1 MNRIMILLAV
11 AIMIVSA
18 VLVVVPS
25 NAAASSSTITAN
37 NAYGN
42 LQSRFTVNGALFYGV
57 YTTANSA
64 VIISIQNRST
74 GNIVATT
81 SITEPSSGAY
91 QSWVS
96 SNFNFFDLTGYS
108 LGSYVMNASIN
119 GAVVAST
126 TFSVFNPVYT
136 TSVEFTLSNFS
147 TPNQYFIDSGYIYAH
162 TKSVDQFGNPM
173 SGNTSAGLQLF
184 FTMGMSGSGNTFNLG
199 TYSPDDFGIV
209 LISFPAYYGFSGY
222 GAYNL
227 TAYFAGTPSG
237 STLNNPQ
244 TGNSTYFIMSNQITI
259 SPPSTNN
266 VYGQGLLLKFYGQFE
281 PYNGYV
287 NATITSLSTGQ
298 RYFDLTQSRVYSG
311 NWNASYYVNYSVP
324 DGHYIFNVTETSNG
338 YLFYSNVISF
348 QAISIQAYPNQFN
361 YLPGEPAVIDY
372 TITNT
377 SNNAPASN
385 VSVTYT
391 LNYTTSNG
399 KQSESGVVTGGVLN
413 VIIPVTAQFRSK
425 VTVTLNA
432 IDSFGHTASTTVV
445 VGVNDLASYVYTG
458 ASAYYPGEPITVYVG
473 AFVSPFRAFPSSPVT
488 GALVY
493 ANISF
498 QGTVLGSFSQ
508 RGLTTD
514 GNGQA
519 SFVLLFPGNATLGT
533 YSINVSVSAYGWQS
547 LAETTFELVKQTAQY
562 SLVLVP
568 SEEAY
573 VSGSD
578 FSATWEL
585 VSNGTALTGAS
596 ASYSAT
602 INNGAITAGTSSNG
616 LIKFQIPAG
625 DYGTMTLSVLAGDV
639 NGNSA
644 SAVINVP
651 VVEAMLVINTGGTFY
666 LPSQTVQ
673 VSYYIVGNGFN
684 APEYYYTVTDG
695 NGYTVLS
702 GSTLKTSFT
711 FKVPKVPAGSY
722 TITVVAANG
731 SSGRTITSSDA
742 IFLQSGFQIFFSLS
756 SSSYVTD
763 TYTQGSTI
771 TIYYRI
777 DTYQQSSASP
787 TYTLQ
792 ISILGVPDS
801 SVTLTVA
808 SSQGS
813 IRYNVPSSI
822 GNGNYI
828 ISVTAIDD
836 NGLISSALQN
846 MAISNAQ
853 PVWNYNVIGGVS
865 LGSVL
870 WGLITLIALGVAF
883 MAYTGRKMHPR
894 DLGRSG
900 KKEETEKKNDSPQDS
915 GKQEQK

>member
-1 MNRIMILLAV
+1 MNKMMILV
-11 AIMIVSA
+11 AIAILIVSA

-42 LQSRFTVNGALFYGV
+42 IQSRFTVDGALFYGV
-57 YTTANSA
+57 YTTPGSL
-64 VIISIQNRST
+64 VIISIQNQST
-74 GNIVATT
+74 GNTVATT
-81 SITEPSSGAY
+81 SITEPSNGAY

-96 SNFNFFDLTGYS
+96 SNFNFFDLTGYN
-108 LGSYVMNASIN
+108 LGTYVMNASIN

-136 TSVEFTLSNFS
+136 TSIEFTLSNFS
-147 TPNQYFIDSGYIYAH
+147 TPNQYFIGGNYVYVH

-184 FTMGMSGSGNTFNLG
+184 FTTGMSGSGNINYLG

-209 LISFPAYYGFSGY
+209 TFSFWDYIPFNGY

-237 STLNNPQ
+237 STVNDPQ
-244 TGNSTYFIMSNQITI
+244 TGNATYFIMNNQVTI
-259 SPPSTNN
+259 SPPSANN
-266 VYGQGLLLKFYGQFE
+266 VYGQGLMLKFYGQFE

-287 NATITSLSTGQ
+287 NATITSISTGQ
-298 RYFDLTQSRVYSG
+298 RYFDLTQSRVYNG

-324 DGHYIFNVTETSNG
+324 DGNYIFNVSETSNG

-348 QAISIQAYPNQFN
+348 QAISVQAYPNQLN
-361 YLPGEPAVIDY
+361 YLPGEPAVIYY
-372 TITNT
+372 TVTNT
-377 SNNAPASN
+377 SNNAPATN

-413 VIIPVTAQFRSK
+413 VIIPVTAQFRSM
-425 VTVTLNA
+425 VTVTLSA
-432 IDSFGHTASTTVV
+432 IDSFGHSASTTVA
-445 VGVNDLASYVYTG
+445 VGVNDLSSYAYTAS
-458 ASAYYPGEPITVYVG
+458 AAYYPGEPITVNVN
-473 AFVSPFRAFPSSPVT
+473 AFVSPFRGFPPSPVP

-508 RGLTTD
+508 KGLTTD

-519 SFVLLFPGNATLGT
+519 SFVLMFPRNATLGV
-533 YSINVSVSAYGWQS
+533 YSVNVSVGAYGWRSQYDTS
-547 LAETTFELVKQTAQY
+547 FELVKQTAQY
-562 SLVLVP
+562 TLVVVP
-568 SEEAY
+568 SEEVY
-573 VSGSD
+573 VSGSE
-578 FSATWEL
+578 FSAAWEL
-585 VSNGTALTGAS
+585 VSNGTAVTGAS

-602 INNGAITAGTSSNG
+602 INNGAIAAGTSSNG
-616 LIKFQIPAG
+616 LIRFQIPSG
-625 DYGTMTLSVLAGDV
+625 DYGAMTLSVLAGDV

-644 SAVINVP
+644 SVVINIP
-651 VVEAMLVINTGGTFY
+651 VVEAMIVINTGGTFY
-666 LPSQTVQ
+666 LPSQTIQ
-673 VSYYIVGNGFN
+673 VSYYIVGNGFSQ
-684 APEYYYTVTDG
+684 PTYYFTVTDG
-695 NGYTVLS
+695 NGNTVLS
-702 GSTLKTSFT
+702 GSTLKTSFS
-711 FKVPKVPAGSY
+711 FKVPKVPSSSY
-722 TITVVAANG
+722 TITVVAANS
-731 SSGRTITSSDA
+731 SSGRTITASNTV
-742 IFLQSGFQIFFSLS
+742 FLQSGFQIFFSLS
-756 SSSYVTD
+756 SSSYVTG

-777 DTYQQSSASP
+777 DTYQLSSASP
-787 TYTLQ
+787 TYTLE
-792 ISILGVPDS
+792 ISILGVPGS

-808 SSQGS
+808 SAQGS

-828 ISVTAIDD
+828 ISVTAVDD
-836 NGLISSALQN
+836 NGLISSAVQN
-846 MAISNAQ
+846 IAISNAQ

-865 LGSVL
+865 LGSVI
-870 WGLITLIALGVAF
+870 WGLVTLIALGIAF

-894 DLGRSG
+894 EHGSGR
-900 KKEETEKKNDSPQDS
+900 KKEETEKKNDGAQDS